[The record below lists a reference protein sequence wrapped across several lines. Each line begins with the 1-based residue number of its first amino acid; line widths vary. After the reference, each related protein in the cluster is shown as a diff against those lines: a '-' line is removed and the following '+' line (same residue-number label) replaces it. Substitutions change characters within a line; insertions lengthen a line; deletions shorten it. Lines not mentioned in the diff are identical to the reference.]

1 MISTRKTPP
10 SAVCFLRTAT
20 PKYFFLSLLFT
31 LLIGCQ
37 VDPLI
42 DPDRSVIVGP
52 PAPDIHTLFVVD
64 CLLPAYVRRLGTQ
77 VTDALSRR
85 PVKTTAGECEN
96 HGGEYVAYDRADV
109 ESALKVWEAQAQ
121 SGDAEAQAVLGEIYE
136 KGLGGK
142 ADPALAAQWY
152 LKAAKQG
159 NSRAQ
164 VNLGHLYEQGL
175 GVRKSLRT
183 ASKWYRQASGLAN
196 SGLRFASVTE
206 ATVSDT
212 PKKQRRGKAGN
223 GASDSGHLRQ
233 MTQSRQKLEQM
244 QAQLKALEAEYH
256 DTFARIK
263 RDMGGIENKVPQT
276 SEMQDKAVEAANG
289 KLKQDKAELLVQAQQ
304 IKELKESIEQERRTL
319 ASLENAPLIDIS
331 DPSLTLI
338 SGEPGYQLKTD
349 VRSKKVAGKI
359 AAVGNLK
366 TLRINNQVIQVGA
379 DGAFLSRIA
388 LASALTPVRIET
400 TDKQGKRYFRTFN
413 LLAKNQAMAADEPA
427 LPVKT
432 RSESYPTV
440 DFGQFYALVI
450 GNNDYEQLP
459 ALATSVNDAKAVDD
473 MLRTRYGY
481 KTTLLVN
488 ASRRRIMAAF
498 DELSQTLTEKDNLL
512 IYYAGYGKIDA
523 NDQSAYWLPA
533 DAETG
538 NSATWLSSYHITQY
552 LGALPARHILVV
564 ADSCYSDLMSKRSIV
579 HLPEGMSEKKRE
591 KWLEFMNNRKARTI
605 ITSGG
610 DKPVPDADSGHSVF
624 ANAFLKTLE
633 ANNGLLKDYELFRF
647 VSGIVKQTES
657 QADQQQSPQ
666 YSALQYAGHE
676 SSPFFFVPEG

>member
-1 MISTRKTPP
+1 MIFTRKTPP

-20 PKYFFLSLLFT
+20 PKYFFLSLFFT

-37 VDPLI
+37 VDPPVI
-42 DPDRSVIVGP
+42 DLNHSKVIGP
-52 PAPDIHTLFVVD
+52 PPPDIHTLFVVD

-121 SGDAEAQAVLGEIYE
+121 SGDAEAQAILGEIYE
-136 KGLGGK
+136 KGLGGT

-183 ASKWYRQASGLAN
+183 ALKWYRQASGLAN
-196 SGLRFASVTE
+196 SGLRYASVTE

-212 PKKQRRGKAGN
+212 PKKQRRHKIGN
-223 GASDSGHLRQ
+223 GASDSGHLQQ
-233 MTQSRQKLEQM
+233 MAQSRQKLEQM
-244 QAQLKALEAEYH
+244 QARLKALESEYH

-263 RDMGGIENKVPQT
+263 KDMSGIESKAPQT
-276 SEMQDKAVEAANG
+276 D

-366 TLRINNQVIQVGA
+366 TLRINNQVIPVGD
-379 DGAFLSRIA
+379 DGSFLSRIA

-413 LLAKNQAMAADEPA
+413 LLAKNQDMAADEPA

-432 RSESYPTV
+432 RSESYPSV
-440 DFGQFYALVI
+440 DFGQFYALII

-481 KTTLLVN
+481 KTTLLIN
-488 ASRRRIMAAF
+488 ANRRRIMAAF
-498 DELSQTLTEKDNLL
+498 DELSQTLTKKDNLL
-512 IYYAGYGKIDA
+512 IYYAGHGKIDV

-538 NSATWLSSYHITQY
+538 NSATWLSSHHISQY
-552 LGALPARHILVV
+552 LGAFPARHILVV

-579 HLPEGMSEKKRE
+579 RLPEGMSEKRRE
-591 KWLEFMNNRKARTI
+591 KWMEFMNNRKARTI

-647 VSGIVKQTES
+647 VSGIVKQAGP
-657 QADQQQSPQ
+657 QADQQQSPH